1 MMRCICPEDKCT
13 ACEACVVVCP
23 QKCIQ
28 RQFNEDRSWKLVIEE
43 DKCIGCRRC
52 EKACPNLTKPYFYAA
67 KESYAAWR
75 TDFSLHMQSASGGL
89 ASVFYEYAASKQ
101 MWFAGVFLD
110 DKFEAHFRLTKNME
124 EISEFRNSKYTFSFV
139 GTVYSEI
146 IDKLK
151 KGENVLFIGLPCQVA
166 ALKNIIQMYSLK
178 GRLITVDLVCHGTPA
193 PIYLQQHI
201 QFIENKQNQS
211 FEKCYFRDAKF
222 DTSNFAYTLYTHNSK
237 EPNYMKYV
245 DQDDNYQIGYHN
257 ALIYREVCYNCS
269 YAKRERVSDITIGD
283 YHGLGSVEPYLY
295 EKKNVSSMI
304 IHTEEGQRFVDSIY
318 KEGLITMHKR
328 PLEEPMI
335 HEKQFNHPS
344 IAPEARNL
352 FLELYKKEKDFDKS
366 ADSAFIKYKRK
377 NLIRRTLHIR
387 QIKTKLIRMIPRS
400 VKEQVKV
407 ILRKVKG

>member
-151 KGENVLFIGLPCQVA
+151 KAKMCYL
-166 ALKNIIQMYSLK
+166 
-178 GRLITVDLVCHGTPA
+178 LVCHV
-193 PIYLQQHI
+193 
-201 QFIENKQNQS
+201 
-211 FEKCYFRDAKF
+211 R
-222 DTSNFAYTLYTHNSK
+222 
-237 EPNYMKYV
+237 
-245 DQDDNYQIGYHN
+245 
-257 ALIYREVCYNCS
+257 
-269 YAKRERVSDITIGD
+269 
-283 YHGLGSVEPYLY
+283 
-295 EKKNVSSMI
+295 
-304 IHTEEGQRFVDSIY
+304 
-318 KEGLITMHKR
+318 
-328 PLEEPMI
+328 
-335 HEKQFNHPS
+335 
-344 IAPEARNL
+344 
-352 FLELYKKEKDFDKS
+352 
-366 ADSAFIKYKRK
+366 
-377 NLIRRTLHIR
+377 
-387 QIKTKLIRMIPRS
+387 
-400 VKEQVKV
+400 
-407 ILRKVKG
+407 

>member
-23 QKCIQ
+23 KKCIQ

-237 EPNYMKYV
+237 EPNYMRYV

-269 YAKRERVSDITIGD
+269 YAKRERVSDI
-283 YHGLGSVEPYLY
+283 
-295 EKKNVSSMI
+295 K
-304 IHTEEGQRFVDSIY
+304 
-318 KEGLITMHKR
+318 
-328 PLEEPMI
+328 
-335 HEKQFNHPS
+335 
-344 IAPEARNL
+344 
-352 FLELYKKEKDFDKS
+352 
-366 ADSAFIKYKRK
+366 
-377 NLIRRTLHIR
+377 
-387 QIKTKLIRMIPRS
+387 
-400 VKEQVKV
+400 
-407 ILRKVKG
+407 

>member
-23 QKCIQ
+23 KKCIQ

-222 DTSNFAYTLYTHNSK
+222 DTSNYAYTLYTHNSK
-237 EPNYMKYV
+237 EPNYMRYV
-245 DQDDNYQIGYHN
+245 DQYDNS
-257 ALIYREVCYNCS
+257 YR
-269 YAKRERVSDITIGD
+269 
-283 YHGLGSVEPYLY
+283 
-295 EKKNVSSMI
+295 
-304 IHTEEGQRFVDSIY
+304 
-318 KEGLITMHKR
+318 
-328 PLEEPMI
+328 
-335 HEKQFNHPS
+335 
-344 IAPEARNL
+344 
-352 FLELYKKEKDFDKS
+352 
-366 ADSAFIKYKRK
+366 
-377 NLIRRTLHIR
+377 RRTKIC
-387 QIKTKLIRMIPRS
+387 
-400 VKEQVKV
+400 
-407 ILRKVKG
+407 